1 MSQQELSGP
10 RHSTE
15 SDNSDTDPQSF
26 DEEQPNSSSQ
36 DVTSTNCFEPLDIS
50 GATSSS
56 STDVIGSPENTG
68 SYAYRKLYEGSL
80 MTVESSCIT
89 INKFIH
95 KHHLSKQAQEDLL
108 SLQQQLLPTP
118 NWLPHS
124 LYRFRQVVDFGKD
137 PIKLYHYCP
146 KCFCPANSA
155 GSTCSNPSCGAE
167 VGSTYF
173 IVLPI
178 CSQLRKLLSSM
189 YIYTTDGA
197 DVWILYTTY
206 NAHLPL

>member
-1 MSQQELSGP
+1 MHQTCLSK
-10 RHSTE
+10 
-15 SDNSDTDPQSF
+15 NSPAHGTALNLIIQIPTQSF
-26 DEEQPNSSSQ
+26 DEEQPNSSSK
-36 DVTSTNCFEPLDIS
+36 DITSTNLFEPR
-50 GATSSS
+50 ATSSS

-68 SYAYRKLYEGSL
+68 SNAYRKLYEGSL

-108 SLQQQLLPTP
+108 IKPPTTAPSHSKLASTFVVLLSASGQFWKVSHQIVPLLPKM
-118 NWLPHS
+118 
-124 LYRFRQVVDFGKD
+124 F
-137 PIKLYHYCP
+137 
-146 KCFCPANSA
+146 
-155 GSTCSNPSCGAE
+155 CSNPSCGAE
-167 VGSTYF
+167 VGTNYF